1 LVWFDGPQT
10 STELIAAF
18 SAPLLLLS
26 VRDLKRNAAIR
37 HYIEHLDITVKKL
50 NYQTTAL
57 QQDRQGLGL
66 SRR

>member
-1 LVWFDGPQT
+1 VLKNSLLVWFDGPQT

-37 HYIEHLDITVKKL
+37 HYIKHLGITVKKL
-50 NYQTTAL
+50 N
-57 QQDRQGLGL
+57 
-66 SRR
+66 